1 MEDNFDDMSFNEICN
16 NVDGFEET
24 YERVCATSYSL
35 MNKIEQWM
43 AEKSEFYNED
53 IGFIVTPDL
62 VAIAFMFFENFVE
75 MPMFLTEDHEVQS
88 AIKSKM
94 KKIREIKNQA
104 INDLSSAIFNS
115 EKGFR
120 FHEKW
125 NDDEVYAEAFKEVK
139 NDFHKFIL
147 EFYEEAKGVQKNET
161 SLLMIGGLLSSVVE
175 SVSFSEPNL
184 RTETQE
190 IVMGIK
196 NSWLELFT

>member
-1 MEDNFDDMSFNEICN
+1 MEENFDDMAFNEICHN
-16 NVDGFEET
+16 IDGFEET

-35 MNKIEQWM
+35 MSKIEQWM
-43 AEKSEFYNED
+43 VEKSEFYNDD

-62 VAIAFMFFENFVE
+62 VAIAFLFFENFVE
-75 MPMFLTEDHEVQS
+75 MPMFLTEDQEIQS
-88 AIKSKM
+88 SIKSKM

-104 INDLSSAIFNS
+104 INDLSSVIFNS
-115 EKGFR
+115 EKGFL
-120 FHEKW
+120 FHQKW
-125 NDDEVYAEAFKEVK
+125 NDDEVYSEEFKEIK
-139 NDFHKFIL
+139 EDFHKFIL

-175 SVSFSEPNL
+175 SISFSEPSL

-190 IVMGIK
+190 IIINIK